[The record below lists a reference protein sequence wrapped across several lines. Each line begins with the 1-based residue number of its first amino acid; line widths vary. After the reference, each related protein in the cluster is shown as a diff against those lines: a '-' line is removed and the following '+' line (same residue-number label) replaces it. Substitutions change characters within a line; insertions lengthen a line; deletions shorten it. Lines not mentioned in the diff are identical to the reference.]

1 MINSITSILRLNSDE
16 FSKNPLKKVS
26 FEIDVVCILVK
37 FFGFFGK
44 SLITTFIL
52 WCCILCVYIVH
63 WYIYMRPLFFI
74 LFSPRFSFV
83 GIIMFVVF
91 LKHFHGIP
99 RKKWA
104 MVSALLHAC
113 ACKAPVNIFGNLNK

>member
-104 MVSALLHAC
+104 MKVPIYENMARCS
-113 ACKAPVNIFGNLNK
+113 FS